1 MENPQSDIFMT
12 PPGSRRSHGKVTL
25 SEVAAH
31 AGVTPMTVSRL
42 LRAPNSVRPETAE
55 RIRLALTETGYA
67 PNKQAGSLASGRSAM
82 VAVLIPSV
90 ANSIF
95 AETIQGLSDTL
106 QPAGL
111 ELMLAPSGYSHE
123 REEDQLRALLG
134 WAPAALVVTGRHHS
148 PGSIKLMRRARDA
161 GTPVIE
167 MWDQHPE
174 TAEFTQVGFNHH
186 EVGQVM
192 ARHLLD
198 CGYDD
203 LMFLDSGVVQDYRAH
218 ERGQGFLQAARQ
230 AGAKVRITTAAS
242 IERMAAGRQALAA
255 MVPSRRPRAIAC
267 ANDHLAVG
275 VLLQAQDMQIELPTP
290 LALLGFGD
298 FPIAGQLGGGL
309 STLDVPRHQIGQEC
323 GRSILA
329 ALHLPMP
336 NDEARLAPRSQ
347 EPRLVIR
354 RTTRLQADAGGRFR

>member
-1 MENPQSDIFMT
+1 MENPEADTFMI

-192 ARHLLD
+192 ARHLLA

-218 ERGQGFLQAARQ
+218 ERGQGFLQEARQ

-242 IERMAAGRQALAA
+242 IERMAAGRQALQA
-255 MVPSRRPRAIAC
+255 MAPSRRPRAIAC

-309 STLDVPRHQIGQEC
+309 STLDVPRHHIGQQC

-336 NDEARLAPRSQ
+336 DDEAPLSL

-354 RTTRLQADAGGRFR
+354 RTTRQRADPA